1 MEKPRDTWTEGVVQT
16 HKWWHTSAAMAWTT
30 RTYEAC
36 FGAAVRAMEKGWVPD
51 AVVRTGIRSLLRG
64 RLESCAGDAESEQA
78 NLMEFV
84 RELRRMPVAVKTEKA
99 NEQHYEVPTEY
110 FLHCLGPH
118 LKYSCCLYPRGDE
131 TLQEAEEAMLELYC
145 ERAQLADG
153 QDVLELGCGWGSLC
167 LFLAAK
173 YPNSRVTAISNS
185 KTQKEFIDAKAK
197 ERNLPNLRVLTQDMA
212 VYGENGESPGLFD
225 RVLSV
230 EMFEHMKN
238 YGELLRRVS
247 QWMKPAG
254 LLFVHIFTHR
264 KYAYHYVVEN
274 EDDWMTKHFFEGGT
288 MPSDDLLL
296 YFQEDLRILD
306 HWRVNGKHYSKTL
319 EAWLAEMDRKKE
331 KCFPIIS
338 QTYGKEQEVVWW
350 TRWRVFYMA
359 CSELFKYNDGEEWM
373 VSHYLFRKP

>member
-1 MEKPRDTWTEGVVQT
+1 
-16 HKWWHTSAAMAWTT
+16 
-30 RTYEAC
+30 
-36 FGAAVRAMEKGWVPD
+36 
-51 AVVRTGIRSLLRG
+51 
-64 RLESCAGDAESEQA
+64 
-78 NLMEFV
+78 
-84 RELRRMPVAVKTEKA
+84 
-99 NEQHYEVPTEY
+99 
-110 FLHCLGPH
+110 
-118 LKYSCCLYPRGDE
+118 
-131 TLQEAEEAMLELYC
+131 MLELYC
-145 ERAQLADG
+145 KRAQLQDG

-167 LFLAAK
+167 LYVAAK

-197 ERNLPNLRVLTQDMA
+197 ERNLGNLAVLTQDMA
-212 VYGENGESPGLFD
+212 FYGEKGESPGSFD

-247 QWMKPAG
+247 QWMKPES
-254 LLFVHIFTHR
+254 LLFVHIFAHR

-296 YFQEDLRILD
+296 YFQEDLKIED

-319 EAWLAEMDRKKE
+319 EAWLQEMDKK
-331 KCFPIIS
+331 KDVCFPIIS
-338 QTYGKEQEVVWW
+338 KTYGKEQEIVWW

-373 VSHYLFRKP
+373 VGHYLFRKP